1 MKLLLILLLTLTV
14 FFFVRNYD
22 FKTIK
27 IYTESFSIGLSGH
40 VMPEFFQPSEAD
52 IKTDVTTI

>member
-27 IYTESFSIGLSGH
+27 IYTESFSTGLSGH